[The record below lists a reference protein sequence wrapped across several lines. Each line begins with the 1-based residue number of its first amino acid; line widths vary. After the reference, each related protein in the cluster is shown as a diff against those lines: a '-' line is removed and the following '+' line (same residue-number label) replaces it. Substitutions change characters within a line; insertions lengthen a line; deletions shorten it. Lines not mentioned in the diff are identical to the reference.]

1 MADRFRQVP
10 LRRCFNRDVTLR
22 KGWEASAAG
31 LAQYLPRGAQRFW
44 GIPFSLGPEGPPE
57 AGKPAKPGLVAKPGL
72 IALGAGMKPVRVRL
86 AGTATHLCVVHFC
99 DVPADHL
106 ANTAGGEHLA
116 DYALIYADGS
126 DHVQPIRRRF
136 EVGQFTLSWGEQT
149 FAAAP
154 SKMPGVL
161 ADDPTRHTWGGV
173 QTGVSGGWGQF
184 ATWVYALENPSP
196 EKELAALEFRPVGDL
211 AVGILGLTL
220 YSGPGHPLR
229 HVPRRVYRLMLPAE
243 EKTKLSELKAEL
255 DMGVVTAVYAANKT
269 DEKWL
274 RAPEAGLGAA
284 REDEPRRE
292 FLVEATGA
300 PGAMLTVTT
309 PAAEH
314 KVPFGEVI
322 EKGKARSEDG
332 KARVEA
338 VYPGTTWV
346 HVTVVDGETGQPT
359 PTRIHFRGPY
369 GEYIPP
375 YGHHQDVNDNWF
387 EDYGGDLK
395 LSGTN
400 YAYVPGRFQID
411 LPVGEVYVE
420 LTKGFEY
427 RPVRRKLTIKPG
439 QRELTLRVD
448 RWTNLRDR
456 GWVTAD
462 THVHFISPET
472 AWLEGQ
478 AEGLNLINLLASQ
491 WGKLFTNVADITG
504 EASGCSRE
512 DTIVWVSTEN
522 RNHLLGHISLLGTH
536 GDPVF
541 PMCDGGPGEAYLG
554 DPEMWT
560 LTDWAEQ
567 CRAREGVVVRPHFPF
582 PVCEEPV
589 YIALGQLDGV
599 ELRTRGFTPAESL
612 DSFNYTEWYRYLNCG
627 YRVAAVG
634 GTDKMSAG
642 MPVGSARTYALL
654 DRDDGFTFA
663 NWGKAVRAGRTYTTS
678 GPVMEFQ
685 VEGKGI
691 GEEIRLP
698 AGGGTLEVRAS
709 AQCAWPLNL
718 LEIVVN
724 GRVVASAESKAG
736 AAKLSVTRK
745 VKLTGSA
752 WIAARCGSRFVR
764 HTNWGEPIGA
774 HTSPV
779 YVVVDNQELFSPS
792 EASYMLT
799 LIDGGLTYLDTL
811 SVRYNEQR
819 HRKMKAVYQRAQAL
833 LHARMHAHGHC

>member
-1 MADRFRQVP
+1 MPDRFRQIT
-10 LRRCFNRDVTLR
+10 LGRYFNTDARLKPSSKV
-22 KGWEASAAG
+22 GWAKQAAD
-31 LAQYLPRGAQRFW
+31 LAHYLPRGRQTFW
-44 GIPFSLGPEGPPE
+44 GIPFSLGP
-57 AGKPAKPGLVAKPGL
+57 KDLAKPGL
-72 IALGAGMKPVRVRL
+72 IALGPVMKPVRVRL
-86 AGTATHLCVVHFC
+86 AGTATHLCVLHFC
-99 DVPADHL
+99 NLPKDRD
-106 ANTAGGEHLA
+106 ANMAGGEHLA
-116 DYALIYADGS
+116 DYALIYANGAQ
-126 DHVQPIRRRF
+126 HVQSIRRRF
-136 EVGQFTLSWGEQT
+136 EVHHFTATWGDHA
-149 FAAAP
+149 FAAVP
-154 SKMPGVL
+154 SSMPHVL
-161 ADDPTRHTWGGV
+161 PDDPTAFGWGHV
-173 QTGVSGGWGQF
+173 QTGTGGGGAGAF
-184 ATWVYALENPSP
+184 GTWVYALENPFP
-196 EKELAALEFRPVGDL
+196 EKELAAIGFRSAGELP
-211 AVGILGLTL
+211 VGILGLTL

-229 HVPRRVYRLMLPAE
+229 HMPRRVYRLILPAE
-243 EKTKLSELKAEL
+243 EKTRPSELKAEL
-255 DMGVVTAVYAANKT
+255 DLGVVTAVRQPEPT
-269 DEKWL
+269 GDPWL
-274 RAPEAGLGAA
+274 RALEAGLGVP
-284 REDEPRRE
+284 RPSDEPRRD

-309 PAAEH
+309 PAAARE
-314 KVPFGEVI
+314 VPFGDVLA
-322 EKGKARSEDG
+322 KGKARSEDG
-332 KARVEA
+332 QARVEA
-338 VYPGTTWV
+338 VYHGTTWV

-359 PTRIHFRGPY
+359 PTRVHFRGPY
-369 GEYIPP
+369 GEYLPP
-375 YGHHQDVNDNWF
+375 YGHHQDVNDRWF

-400 YAYVPGRFQID
+400 YAYVPGRFQIG

-427 RPVRRKLTIKPG
+427 RPVRRKLEIKPG
-439 QRELTLRVD
+439 QRELTLRID
-448 RWTNLRDR
+448 RWTDLRQQ

-504 EASGCSRE
+504 AASGCSRE

-522 RNHLLGHISLLGTH
+522 RNHLLGHISMLGTH

-560 LTDWAEQ
+560 LTDWAEA
-567 CRAREGVVVRPHFPF
+567 CRAREGVVVRPHFPY
-582 PVCEEPV
+582 PICEEPV
-589 YIALGQLDGV
+589 YIALGQLDAV
-599 ELRTRGFTPAESL
+599 EIRTRGFQPAETL
-612 DSFNYTEWYRYLNCG
+612 DSFNYREWYRYLNCG

-654 DRDDGFTFA
+654 DRDDEFSFE

-691 GEEIRLP
+691 GSEIRLP
-698 AGGGTLEVRAS
+698 ARGGTLEMRAS

-724 GRVVASAESKAG
+724 GRVVASAESKEG
-736 AAKLSVTRK
+736 APKLSVTRK
-745 VKLTGSA
+745 IKLTGSA
-752 WIAARCGSRFVR
+752 WLAARCGSRHIR
-764 HTNWGEPIGA
+764 HTNWGEQIGA

-779 YVVVDNQELFSPS
+779 YVVADNQELFSPS
-792 EASYMLT
+792 DASYMLT

-811 SVRYNEQR
+811 SVRYNEER
-819 HRKMKAVYQRAQAL
+819 HRKMKAVYQRAKAL
-833 LHARMHAHGHC
+833 LHARMHAHGHQHGH

>member
-1 MADRFRQVP
+1 MAERFRQVP
-10 LRRCFNRDVTLR
+10 LRRHFNRDARLR
-22 KGWEASAAG
+22 KGWEASAG
-31 LAQYLPRGAQRFW
+31 DLAQHLPRGAQRFW
-44 GIPFSLGPEGPPE
+44 GIPFTLGP
-57 AGKPAKPGLVAKPGL
+57 KDSAKPGL
-72 IALGAGMKPVRVRL
+72 IALDAKTKPVRVRL
-86 AGTATHLCVVHFC
+86 SGTATHVCVVHFC
-99 DVPADHL
+99 DVPKERH
-106 ANTAGGEHLA
+106 ANLAGGEHLA

-126 DHVQPIRRRF
+126 EHVQPIRRRF
-136 EVGQFTLSWGEQT
+136 EVGQFALTWGEGA
-149 FAAAP
+149 FAAVG
-154 SKMPGVL
+154 STMPFVL
-161 ADDPTRHTWGGV
+161 PDDPTRLGWGHL
-173 QTGVSGGWGQF
+173 QTGVGGGGGGAF
-184 ATWVYALENPSP
+184 ATWVYALENPWP
-196 EKELAALEFRPVGDL
+196 EKELAVIEFRPAGGL
-211 AVGILGLTL
+211 SVGILGLTL

-229 HVPRRVYRLMLPAE
+229 HVPRRVYRLMLPAD
-243 EKTKLSELKAEL
+243 EKTRPSELRAEL
-255 DMGVVTAVYAANKT
+255 DMGVVTAVYAASKT

-274 RAPEAGLGAA
+274 RAAEAGLGTA

-300 PGAMLTVTT
+300 PGAMLTVKT
-309 PAAEH
+309 ASAEH
-314 KVPFGEVI
+314 AVAFGEVI
-322 EKGKARSEDG
+322 ARGKARSQDG
-332 KARVEA
+332 RARVEA

-359 PTRIHFRGPY
+359 PTRVHFRGPY
-369 GEYIPP
+369 GEYIAP
-375 YGHHQDVNDNWF
+375 YGHHQDVNDRWF

-395 LSGTN
+395 LNGTN

-420 LTKGFEY
+420 FTKGFEY
-427 RPVRRKLTIKPG
+427 RPVRHKLTIKPG
-439 QRELTLRVD
+439 QRELTLRID

-504 EASGCSRE
+504 AASGSSRE

-522 RNHLLGHISLLGTH
+522 RNHLLGHISMLGTH

-599 ELRTRGFTPAESL
+599 ELRTWWRYNPSTL
-612 DSFNYTEWYRYLNCG
+612 DQLSYLEWYRYLNCG

-642 MPVGSARTYALL
+642 MAVGSARTYALL
-654 DRDDGFTFA
+654 DRDDEFTFG

-678 GPVMEFQ
+678 GPVMEFH

-691 GEEIRLP
+691 GDEIRLP

-724 GRVVASAESKAG
+724 GRVVASAESREG
-736 AAKLSVTRK
+736 AARLSVTRK

-792 EASYMLT
+792 DASYMLT

-811 SVRYNEQR
+811 SVRYDEER

-833 LHARMHAHGHC
+833 LHARMHAHGPGHHHP